1 MKTLLLIILVCLF
14 TSVSA
19 QQKVKTDAKGNYIVA
34 TQTVKGSDQKT
45 GKTFTDS
52 KGKVYQVF
60 TSSRGNLYYLKVSAK
75 TGKEY
80 KVYIK
85 N

>member
-1 MKTLLLIILVCLF
+1 MKTLLLMILVCFCL
-14 TSVSA
+14 SVSA
-19 QQKVKTDAKGNYIVA
+19 QQKVKTDAKGNYT
-34 TQTVKGSDQKT
+34 TQTVKGTDQKT

-52 KGKVYQVF
+52 KGIIYPVYK
-60 TSSRGNLYYLKVSAK
+60 SSRGNLYYLKTSK

-85 N
+85 I

>member
-1 MKTLLLIILVCLF
+1 MKTLILIVLVCLF
-14 TSVSA
+14 TSLSA
-19 QQKVKTDAKGNYIVA
+19 QQKVKTDSKGNYIVT

-52 KGKVYQVF
+52 KGIVYQVYK
-60 TSSRGNLYYLKVSAK
+60 SVRGNLYYLKTSK

-85 N
+85 I

>member
-1 MKTLLLIILVCLF
+1 MKNLFLIILICLS
-14 TSVSA
+14 TSILA
-19 QQKVKTDAKGNYIVA
+19 QQKVKVDQKGNYT
-34 TQTVKGSDQKT
+34 TQTVKGADQKT

-52 KGKVYQVF
+52 KGNVYPIYKSV
-60 TSSRGNLYYLKVSAK
+60 RGNLYYLKVSQK

-85 N
+85 AE